1 MTSYDGHRAAQDLPC
16 HVDRNDPDGR
26 LEAVL
31 TDFMCRNGLCFSPDE
46 SLLYVADTGRM
57 FRIDHQHIRVFD
69 MSSGR
74 SEGGRV
80 FDVIAP
86 GCADGIRLD
95 SESNLWSSVGA
106 GVHCIAPD
114 GTLLGKIMVPE
125 IVSNICFGGRDKQ
138 GGGVQQAGQARHVA
152 VIVPV
157 KVHIKAAVVR
167 GQRLSALSLDQVRR
181 VTKGPCARRDL
192 FQPGRVGIIRHG
204 TLAKGVDEGGA
215 RTRLRRRL
223 RGQRA
228 GGQGRPSQGRYR
240 CQGCPQAWRQAWRS
254 PCCDRA

>member
-114 GTLLGKIMVPE
+114 GTLLGKIMVPK

-157 KVHIKAAVVR
+157 KAHIKAAVLR
-167 GQRLSALSLDQVRR
+167 GQRLIALSLDQVRR
-181 VTKGPCARRDL
+181 VTKAPVPAATCLDL
-192 FQPGRVGIIRHG
+192 SRFRSGLLRAI
-204 TLAKGVDEGGA
+204 LAIKETGYGSD
-215 RTRLRRRL
+215 T
-223 RGQRA
+223 Q
-228 GGQGRPSQGRYR
+228 
-240 CQGCPQAWRQAWRS
+240 
-254 PCCDRA
+254 